1 MVAVAVTTVYD
12 SMTTKS
18 DGDEA
23 HDCDDDN
30 DNDNEEAL
38 PLSLSLRS
46 GVPQQ
51 FGSSV
56 IHRSR
61 DVPEPPPAGFGKPE
75 DHLHFRRR
83 YTTPLIPAPYP

>member
-1 MVAVAVTTVYD
+1 MVTVTTVYD
-12 SMTTKS
+12 SMTTKN
-18 DGDEA
+18 DCDEA
-23 HDCDDDN
+23 HDYDD

-38 PLSLSLRS
+38 PLSLSLRN

-51 FGSSV
+51 FGSSA

-61 DVPEPPPAGFGKPE
+61 DVPEPPPAAFGKPE
-75 DHLHFRRR
+75 DHSHFRRR